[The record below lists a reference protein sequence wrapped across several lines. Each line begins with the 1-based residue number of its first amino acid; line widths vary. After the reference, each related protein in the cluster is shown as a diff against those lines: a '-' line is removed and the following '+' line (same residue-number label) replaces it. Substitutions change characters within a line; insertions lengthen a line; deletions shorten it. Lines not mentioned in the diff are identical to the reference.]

1 MLKNCK
7 LAFTAGAVFLCLGI
21 VAGSCL
27 NEAVAGAEKSGVEES
42 ARDKVKAIYP
52 EFMDIVNAGADE
64 VKMTAFAEKNMDTA
78 AISKRFCGANND
90 KLIKTIIKFLIWR
103 LKTEAIQSVKD
114 YSLDNNMQAISRG
127 KMVEVKC
134 KLNKK
139 ASDPVNMTVSFSKDG
154 SELGKIREIKVLE
167 IPLIEGAK
175 TPMKKYFEANGIKID
190 AIKNPD
196 ERAEKCCLALDDF
209 IKGHKKG

>member
-1 MLKNCK
+1 MLRNCR
-7 LAFTAGAVFLCLGI
+7 LAFSAGVVFLCSEI
-21 VAGSCL
+21 VTGSCL
-27 NEAVAGAEKSGVEES
+27 NEAVASAERSSVEDS
-42 ARDKVKAIYP
+42 ARGKVKAIYP
-52 EFMDIVNAGADE
+52 EFLDIVNAGADE

-114 YSLDNNMQAISRG
+114 YSLDSNMQAISKG
-127 KMVEVKC
+127 KTVEVRC

-139 ASDPVNMTVSFSKDG
+139 ASDPVNMTVLFSKDG
-154 SELGKIREIKVLE
+154 ANLGKVREIKDLE

-190 AIKNPD
+190 AIKNPE